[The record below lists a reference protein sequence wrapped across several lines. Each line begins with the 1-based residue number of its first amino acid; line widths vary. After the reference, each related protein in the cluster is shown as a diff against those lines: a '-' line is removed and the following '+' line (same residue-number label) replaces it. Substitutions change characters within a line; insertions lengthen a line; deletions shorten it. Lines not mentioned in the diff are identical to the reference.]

1 MARCRLTTVLLVC
14 VCSAYA
20 ADFLVR
26 GDQLQMVFLDEQGNV
41 VVLTHDPDGAVALQD
56 TERARQT
63 ERDRDRLRETE
74 KERRWNKD
82 THARTHSHTHTHS
95 AVLSPRS
102 IVAWRAAA
110 AADVSVQHRTPARR
124 LAAEAQVL

>member
-1 MARCRLTTVLLVC
+1 MVDQQRWRGVARCRLTTVLLVC

-56 TERARQT
+56 TERARQRQRQT
-63 ERDRDRLRETE
+63 ERDRERLRETE
-74 KERRWNKD
+74 KD
-82 THARTHSHTHTHS
+82 
-95 AVLSPRS
+95 
-102 IVAWRAAA
+102 
-110 AADVSVQHRTPARR
+110 
-124 LAAEAQVL
+124 